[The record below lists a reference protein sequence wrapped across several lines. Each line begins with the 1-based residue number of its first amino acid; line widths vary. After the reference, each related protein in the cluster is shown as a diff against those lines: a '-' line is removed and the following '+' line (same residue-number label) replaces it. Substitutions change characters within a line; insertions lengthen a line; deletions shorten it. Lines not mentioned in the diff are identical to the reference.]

1 MLEMHL
7 LSKTCWGSTL
17 RAAAALASQLI
28 MKPIWNLN
36 GFQSNRTI
44 LQTQSSPTFKLSWQ
58 TWYSKRLCPELLECE
73 PKIFRC
79 PIYNWENTMIA
90 STHLSFWYMSSC
102 CWLKQAP
109 LKWPIHP
116 VLHIVLA
123 DGSFNSFSVSWDSY
137 SCSDWIEKCFN
148 MFHIDHLSL
157 YIYIFNIYY
166 IYNIYSIYIISI
178 SKRIPDG
185 SRSSLCILARMEGHF
200 QSVLFKGHLG
210 GWGPSHPM
218 FRSVT
223 CLAMLRWPFWKV
235 VGAWALPLWKIWV
248 RQLGWWHSQDME
260 K

>member
-1 MLEMHL
+1 MIFQPWSYHHISVFHSFSKMLEMHL

-137 SCSDWIEKCFN
+137 ICSDWIEKCFN

-157 YIYIFNIYY
+157 YIYIFFNIYY
-166 IYNIYSIYIISI
+166 IYNIYSIYILYRFQKEYLMAQGQVSA
-178 SKRIPDG
+178 
-185 SRSSLCILARMEGHF
+185 SLRG
-200 QSVLFKGHLG
+200 
-210 GWGPSHPM
+210 
-218 FRSVT
+218 
-223 CLAMLRWPFWKV
+223 WKV
-235 VGAWALPLWKIWV
+235 TFSPFFSKATWV
-248 RQLGWWHSQDME
+248 AGDRAIPCSDR
-260 K
+260 